1 MDRSSGVHFF
11 IQPMNYKPS
20 HRIILGE
27 ATNPATSTSFESI
40 YHGKSSVVVAAVLL
54 SQLIEVAG
62 WFAFAQHDSGICNMG
77 INRPLPAVKK

>member
-11 IQPMNYKPS
+11 IQPMNKPS
-20 HRIILGE
+20 HRVILDE

-62 WFAFAQHDSGICNMG
+62 CFAFAQHDSALCKMVL
-77 INRPLPAVKK
+77 NRPLPAVKK